1 MPSSRQGY
9 LEELG
14 RLRERL
20 HSVLDAAL
28 LRSPFAGGAGA
39 PPGTWVPAVDVVET
53 ETAYVLTVELPGVT
67 REDVELSAEGRWLE
81 LSGTRP
87 QPAEGSFAQME
98 RSYGPFRRAFELPS
112 PVDIASVS
120 ADLVQGVLTIT
131 VPKRPSGRRIEI
143 DAEGD

>member
-1 MPSSRQGY
+1 MTGSRQGY

-14 RLRERL
+14 RLRDRL

-53 ETAYVLTVELPGVT
+53 EAAYVLSVEVPGVA
-67 REDVELSAEGRWLE
+67 REDVELAADGRWLE
-81 LSGTRP
+81 LSGSRP
-87 QPAEGSFAQME
+87 QPGEGSFAQME
-98 RSYGPFRRAFELPS
+98 RSYGPFRRAFELPA
-112 PVDIASVS
+112 PVDIEAVS

-131 VPKRPSGRRIEI
+131 VPKRSSGRRIEI
-143 DAEGD
+143 DAEED

>member
-1 MPSSRQGY
+1 MTGSRQGY

-14 RLRERL
+14 RLRDRL

-39 PPGTWVPAVDVVET
+39 PPGLWVPAVDVVET
-53 ETAYVLTVELPGVT
+53 EDAYVLSVELPGVA
-67 REDVELSAEGRWLE
+67 REDVELAADGRWLE
-81 LSGTRP
+81 LSGSRP
-87 QPAEGSFAQME
+87 QPVEGTFAQME
-98 RSYGPFRRAFELPS
+98 RSYGAFRRAFELPA
-112 PVDIASVS
+112 PVEIDAVS

-131 VPKRPSGRRIEI
+131 VPKRSTGRKIEI

>member
-1 MPSSRQGY
+1 MTGSRKGY

-28 LRSPFAGGAGA
+28 LRSPYAGGAGA
-39 PPGTWVPAVDVVET
+39 PPGSWTPAVDVMET
-53 ETAYVLTVELPGVT
+53 EAAFVLSVELPGVA
-67 REDVELSAEGRWLE
+67 REDVELAAEGRRLE
-81 LSGTRP
+81 LSGRRP
-87 QPAEGSFAQME
+87 QPGNGSFAQME

-112 PVDIASVS
+112 PVDAEAVS
-120 ADLVQGVLTIT
+120 ADLDRGVLTIT

-143 DAEGD
+143 ETEGE